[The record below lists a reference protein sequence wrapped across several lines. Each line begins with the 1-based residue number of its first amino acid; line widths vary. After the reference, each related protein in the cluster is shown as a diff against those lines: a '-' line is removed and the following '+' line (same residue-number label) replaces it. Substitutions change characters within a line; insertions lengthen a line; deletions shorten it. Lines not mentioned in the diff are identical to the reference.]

1 MTLSLPT
8 KTLLLRLIRWPMTTL
23 VRVQHWLRS
32 TIFLIQLSEG
42 SFTYIDDATGLP
54 VVVSAADEL
63 SPAEAASLLF
73 TPVDD
78 FNGVVTTV
86 AYTVTDVN
94 GETSDANIDITVTP
108 TPDAVDDVYSGNE
121 DTPVALDPL
130 SNDDLGAGADTCSD
144 SEHS

>member
-1 MTLSLPT
+1 MTRSLPT
-8 KTLLLRLIRWPMTTL
+8 RTLQIAVDPLANDDDGAGAAS
-23 VRVQHWLRS
+23 V
-32 TIFLIQLSEG
+32 TINNVPDPLTEG

-54 VVVSAADEL
+54 VAVSATDVL

-78 FNGVVTTV
+78 FNGMVTTV

-108 TPDAVDDVYSGNE
+108 TPDAVDDEYSGNE

-130 SNDDLGAGADTCSD
+130 SNDDLGAGAGTVDD
-144 SEHS
+144 PQHS